1 VKHTSISVVPNLE
14 EVILLGNVKTKFA
27 KDGSPLYYAHYKTPE
42 GRWKWEAGGR
52 LKKNAEA
59 LMRRRE
65 REIAEGIYGLEVISF
80 DEFSQKWLKDY
91 ASIKVKPQTR
101 DDYEGIIRKH
111 LNPFFAESLLKD
123 VTPGRVQEYVT
134 DKSASGLSP
143 RTVNKTITILKLIFK
158 HAIVWGFLKE
168 NPARFVERPREK
180 RREMDYL
187 TPDEV
192 RRLLEASSPE
202 FYPLFSTAVLTG
214 ARQGELLALKWGD
227 VDLEQ
232 GVMYVRRSFHPE
244 HGFVEPKSAK
254 GSRAICMSPELL
266 RILAMHKART
276 NGSADRLVF
285 PNTVGKPMLHQ
296 NLVRRE
302 FHPTLER
309 AGIKRVRFHDLRHTY
324 AAMMISLG
332 ENIKFIQTQM
342 GHSTISTTLDR
353 YGHLLPEASEGVGRR
368 LDALVFSERVI
379 PFPAGKEVI

>member
-1 VKHTSISVVPNLE
+1 L
-14 EVILLGNVKTKFA
+14 
-27 KDGSPLYYAHYKTPE
+27 
-42 GRWKWEAGGR
+42 
-52 LKKNAEA
+52 
-59 LMRRRE
+59 
-65 REIAEGIYGLEVISF
+65 
-80 DEFSQKWLKDY
+80 
-91 ASIKVKPQTR
+91 
-101 DDYEGIIRKH
+101 
-111 LNPFFAESLLKD
+111 
-123 VTPGRVQEYVT
+123 VQEYVT
-134 DKSASGLSP
+134 EKSTSWLSP
-143 RTVNKTITILKLIFK
+143 RTVNKTITVLKLIFK
-158 HAIVWGFLKE
+158 HAVVWGFLKE

-232 GVMYVRRSFHPE
+232 GVMYVRRSHHPE

-254 GSRAICMSPELL
+254 SSRAICLSPELV
-266 RILAMHKART
+266 RILAIHKVRT

-302 FHPTLER
+302 LHPTLER
-309 AGIKRVRFHDLRHTY
+309 AGIKRVRFHDLRHTH

-379 PFPAGKEVI
+379 PFPVGKEAIQR